1 MSGGGALGRLSA
13 SASAKGARERHVAL
27 AVPLRAVERNRRVA
41 ASVLAG
47 GFGYRTSLWLLPFGL
62 TAHAAPEAQAK
73 AGVANGYR

>member
-47 GFGYRTSLWLLPFGL
+47 GFGYSDLPVV
-62 TAHAAPEAQAK
+62 AAVRPDGPRGPGSSGES
-73 AGVANGYR
+73 RRS